1 MDSRGTDKT
10 TDKVEDLAV
19 TETPEDVAVLYSWAN
34 LHGAKYRDFSAS
46 RREYRAQ
53 LRHRAAEQVREQALL
68 AQAEAEDAAA
78 TADAAARNASKVALD
93 PYSED
98 SDSHRRRALREAEE
112 AARTAAA
119 ERLEAARRAEVAA
132 VAEAAAR
139 REEREIAEA
148 HASAQRQ
155 AARYA
160 DSEIRR
166 RASED
171 APELPGRTSDPY
183 TPHAQTPTQ
192 AHPQPNHQPATE
204 AALHQPAGSPQ
215 ESPLS
220 NDPIQPSDPVQSSDP
235 IQPEQRVYVKQNMTP
250 RRPQGYR
257 PDEASG
263 VRQIYRGPDDSQAE
277 YTTPDPIRHL
287 IPTQNRAAPAPLLS
301 QDMKPTSE
309 QPAPPPPPSSNE
321 GAAPLLGQR
330 RTDPQPRAD
339 APASQSEPA
348 PAASAANPDQRS
360 PSVKDHSRTSAD
372 TPLDST
378 RDSSSNLSP
387 ATPPRPR
394 LSGAFRSAPPIS
406 STPARPVSP
415 FSQALVPSDSTRGR
429 RAQDDF
435 DYQQP
440 HNPSDPPRRSSAD
453 PSPEPAP
460 LASARPAFQ
469 SDPAGPAWLYAS
481 PAQPVVPKPLAPQ
494 QQPPSQSSVADTLQ
508 HSRERVAARWYA
520 LKGVFEQPGQ
530 DQPEA
535 APVRQKETRTP
546 VLAVFSLAG
555 GVGKT
560 SLVATV
566 GRALSSMGEKVLL
579 TDTTSH
585 GLLPFYFGASELR
598 HGTVRTFSP
607 PSGSTDA
614 PIYLVSYDVDQKQ
627 TDEEAQELLAE
638 EIISNGRGAHRI
650 LLDLTV
656 GSSWIVRRM
665 ARMSPT
671 ILVPVAPD
679 MNSVISLQT
688 VEKFFSGVNDGDGRP
703 LQPFYVLNQFDTSLP
718 LHLDVREVM
727 RRQLGDRLLPFV
739 IRRAQSVSEALAEGM
754 TVVDYAPDAPVAE
767 DYLNLATWL
776 RTVAAPATA
785 GFRNVR
791 WSER

>member
-1 MDSRGTDKT
+1 MDSRGTDKIA
-10 TDKVEDLAV
+10 DKIDDLAA

-53 LRHRAAEQVREQALL
+53 LRHRAAQQVREQALL
-68 AQAEAEDAAA
+68 AQAEAEAAA
-78 TADAAARNASKVALD
+78 AAADSAARHASLAARTHQA
-93 PYSED
+93 ED
-98 SDSHRRRALREAEE
+98 ADSSMRRALREAED

-119 ERLEAARRAEVAA
+119 ERVEAARRAEIAA

-166 RASED
+166 RAVAASGESPSTGNQDRRDYLAYSSE
-171 APELPGRTSDPY
+171 
-183 TPHAQTPTQ
+183 
-192 AHPQPNHQPATE
+192 
-204 AALHQPAGSPQ
+204 PQ
-215 ESPLS
+215 ERRAKAQ
-220 NDPIQPSDPVQSSDP
+220 QPT
-235 IQPEQRVYVKQNMTP
+235 NT

-257 PDEASG
+257 PDDASG
-263 VRQIYRGPDDSQAE
+263 VRQIYRGPDDSVQAE
-277 YTTPDPIRHL
+277 YTTPNSTRPF
-287 IPTQNRAAPAPLLS
+287 IPKQNPAVPVPLTP
-301 QDMKPTSE
+301 QDMKPTPE
-309 QPAPPPPPSSNE
+309 QLVPLPHTSSNSNE
-321 GAAPLLGQR
+321 GNPPLIGQR
-330 RTDPQPRAD
+330 HNDPQPH
-339 APASQSEPA
+339 
-348 PAASAANPDQRS
+348 AASSPPQTETVPTPTAANFGTWP
-360 PSVKDHSRTSAD
+360 PTSGD
-372 TPLDST
+372 YPQTSTDYT
-378 RDSSSNLSP
+378 RDSVRESPINISS
-387 ATPPRPR
+387 PRPPAPR
-394 LSGAFRSAPPIS
+394 QSGISRSVPLAS
-406 STPARPVSP
+406 STPVRPVSP

-435 DYQQP
+435 DYQQSSSLP
-440 HNPSDPPRRSSAD
+440 ESPRRSTS
-453 PSPEPAP
+453 EHAP
-460 LASARPAFQ
+460 DST
-469 SDPAGPAWLYAS
+469 PAGPAWLYA
-481 PAQPVVPKPLAPQ
+481 PPVPPVQPKPIVSS
-494 QQPPSQSSVADTLQ
+494 PPPTQSSVADTLQ
-508 HSRERVAARWYA
+508 HSRERVAARWFA

-530 DQPEA
+530 ELPEA
-535 APVRQKETRTP
+535 TPVRQKETRTP

-598 HGTVRTFSP
+598 QGTVRTFSP

-614 PIYLVSYDVDQKQ
+614 PIYLVSYEVDQKAS
-627 TDEEAQELLAE
+627 DDAAQEHLAE
-638 EIISNGRGAHRI
+638 EVINNGRGAHRI

-665 ARMSPT
+665 SRMNPT

-688 VEKFFSGVNDGDGRP
+688 VEKFFSGVNDGDGHP

-739 IRRAQSVSEALAEGM
+739 IRRAPAVSEALAEGM